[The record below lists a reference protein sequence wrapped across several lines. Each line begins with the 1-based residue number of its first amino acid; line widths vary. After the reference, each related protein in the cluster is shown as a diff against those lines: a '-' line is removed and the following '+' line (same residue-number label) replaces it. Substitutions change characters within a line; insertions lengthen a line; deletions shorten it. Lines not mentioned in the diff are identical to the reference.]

1 MAGRVAKKHPPSRP
15 TPPPPRAEPDGL
27 SDRERQIFTDLVRAC
42 DADHFTEGDLPLLVA
57 YVQAVAQ
64 HERAVDALRRDGD
77 VITNAK
83 GEPRANPWL
92 VVQEKCQR
100 AMVALSMRLRLSP
113 QARRERAVAPK
124 RLDWMT
130 RKTLQQEAEY
140 E

>member
-1 MAGRVAKKHPPSRP
+1 MAGRRPGAHPPVRP

-27 SDRERQIFTDLVRAC
+27 SDRERTIFTDLVRAC

-57 YVQAVAQ
+57 YVSAVAQ
-64 HERAVDALRRDGD
+64 HERAVAALHEQGD

-92 VVQEKCQR
+92 VVQEKAAR
-100 AMVALSMRLRLSP
+100 EMGLFAMRLRLSP

-124 RLDWMT
+124 RMDWMA
-130 RKTLQQEAEY
+130 RRLLKEAADDE
-140 E
+140 